1 MQYVDC
7 CGWAIDMLAATSA
20 AAICDLLRP
29 GRFFR
34 TEGEKRGGMCEIKS
48 IRIRLATFAGHV
60 NPWERAEL
68 SGLERLNLDF
78 P

>member
-7 CGWAIDMLAATSA
+7 CGWAIDMLAATPA

-34 TEGEKRGGMCEIKS
+34 TEGEKRGGMCKIRS
-48 IRIRLATFAGHV
+48 IRIRLAMVCHV
-60 NPWERAEL
+60 CWPRESVGTR
-68 SGLERLNLDF
+68 
-78 P
+78 